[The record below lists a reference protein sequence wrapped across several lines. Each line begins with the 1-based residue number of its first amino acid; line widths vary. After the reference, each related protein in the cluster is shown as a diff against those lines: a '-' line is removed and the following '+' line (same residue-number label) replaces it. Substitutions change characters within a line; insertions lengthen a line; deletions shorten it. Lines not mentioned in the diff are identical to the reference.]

1 MKQAFGLDIPT
12 TLQDVCNAQ
21 RMALLVYDMQVG
33 IAGRL
38 PNATRVIEK
47 AKQTLEIARSAGIRL
62 FFCRH
67 LTLPNEVAGVA
78 QLKSSM
84 KLQRLTNPAELKP
97 NFLRDSPGFSI
108 IPDLEPLPCEAVFD
122 KLAMSAFVGSLF
134 DYALRDAR
142 IEAFAVVGA
151 VLELGIEPTVRQG
164 ADLGYLP
171 VVIADACYSLSGA
184 VHKQTLEALTN
195 VSIVTD
201 VAGFKDALE

>member
-1 MKQAFGLDIPT
+1 MCA
-12 TLQDVCNAQ
+12 TLSVWL
-21 RMALLVYDMQVG
+21 LLVYDMQLG

-38 PNATRVIEK
+38 PNATPVIEK
-47 AKQTLEIARSAGIRL
+47 ARQTLGIARNAGMRV

-84 KLQRLTNPAELKP
+84 MLQRLTHPAEVKP
-97 NFLRDSPGFSI
+97 NFLRDSPGFPI
-108 IPDLEPLPCEAVFD
+108 IPDLEPLPSEAVFD

-134 DYALRDAR
+134 NYALRDAR

-164 ADLGYLP
+164 ADLGYMP
-171 VVIADACYSLSGA
+171 VVIADACYSLSED
-184 VHKQTLEALTN
+184 VYKRTLEALTK

-201 VAGFKDALE
+201 VAGFKDALS

>member
-1 MKQAFGLDIPT
+1 MQQAFGLDIPT
-12 TLQDVCNAQ
+12 TLQDVCNAR

-38 PNATRVIEK
+38 PNAKPVIEK
-47 AKQTLEIARSAGIRL
+47 AKQTLEIARSAGMRV

-84 KLQRLTNPAELKP
+84 RLQRLTNPAEVKP
-97 NFLRDSPGFSI
+97 NFLRDSPGFPI
-108 IPDLEPLPCEAVFD
+108 IPELEPLPSEAVFD

-134 DYALRDAR
+134 NYALRDAR

-164 ADLGYLP
+164 ADLGYMP
-171 VVIADACYSLSGA
+171 VVIADACYSLSEG
-184 VHKQTLEALTN
+184 VHKLTLEALARI
-195 VSIVTD
+195 SIVTD
-201 VAGFKDALE
+201 VAGFKDALT

>member
-1 MKQAFGLDIPT
+1 M
-12 TLQDVCNAQ
+12 LQDICNAR

-38 PNATRVIEK
+38 PNATPVIEK
-47 AKQTLEIARSAGIRL
+47 AKQTLETARNAGMRV

-84 KLQRLTNPAELKP
+84 RLQRLTNPAEVKP
-97 NFLRDSPGFSI
+97 NFLRDSPGFPI
-108 IPDLEPLPCEAVFD
+108 IPDLEPLPSEAVFD

-164 ADLGYLP
+164 ADLGYMP
-171 VVIADACYSLSGA
+171 VVIADACYSLSEA
-184 VHKQTLEALTN
+184 VHKQTLEALTK
-195 VSIVTD
+195 VSIITD
-201 VAGFKDALE
+201 VAGFRNALN